1 MIMHNLI
8 LAKEAKEL
16 LELSKKLG
24 FTKTMFLEKDFV
36 MLKAKSKKELLK
48 EIGRAK
54 GKLTIYKTESE
65 ELLRFALEKTKVD
78 LIYGMETI
86 NPRDSV
92 HFVRGGLDQ
101 ITCRIAAEKGK
112 IIAFSFSEILNA
124 KNKDKIIALMK
135 LNVKLCKK
143 YRVKMYFSSFA
154 KNENELRSAQD
165 LFAFW
170 KVLGGRNKKELVV

>member
-1 MIMHNLI
+1 MHNLI

-36 MLKAKSKKELLK
+36 IVKAKSKKELLK

-65 ELLRFALEKTKVD
+65 ELLRFALEKTKID

-101 ITCRIAAEKGK
+101 ITCRIAAEKDK
-112 IIAFSFSEILNA
+112 IIAFRVLYCIMRQVAVTKKTAVQCTNKIFI
-124 KNKDKIIALMK
+124 KDKF
-135 LNVKLCKK
+135 LC
-143 YRVKMYFSSFA
+143 SNST
-154 KNENELRSAQD
+154 
-165 LFAFW
+165 
-170 KVLGGRNKKELVV
+170 